1 MALRQGLRRS
11 GHSEAER
18 KQSAKQPG
26 EPP

>member
-1 MALRQGLRRS
+1 MALRQGLRRR